1 VTGRGIARATG
12 VAVLLA
18 ALGVAGGYAYAGLHA
33 SSPDG
38 TGAGAPAQASGP
50 AYPTTAQLDLLPE
63 SDLPPLAED
72 VPLVP
77 AKLGPPGTGITL
89 MVPEGWDRINATNGT
104 VGARWTAPGN
114 PPGSYSVRVTL
125 VTTTQN
131 PLAMVAGKIPQ
142 LKLDTH
148 LTYLKFIEQTINTL
162 VFTYVYDG
170 DYRIEQ
176 VDRFVSLT
184 GGPAD
189 VEIATSGRLID
200 DPGMRALVSRM
211 ATQMAYQPK
220 KKAPIS
226 SR

>member
-1 VTGRGIARATG
+1 V
-12 VAVLLA
+12 VLA
-18 ALGVAGGYAYAGLHA
+18 ALGVGGGYAYAGLHA

-38 TGAGAPAQASGP
+38 TGAGTPAAASGP
-50 AYPTTAQLDLLPE
+50 AYPTTAQLDLLPD

-89 MVPEGWDRINATNGT
+89 MVPKGWERINATNGT
-104 VGARWTAPGN
+104 VGARWRIPGQVN
-114 PPGSYSVRVTL
+114 GAYSVRVTL

-131 PLAMVAGKIPQ
+131 PQAMVAGKIPQ
-142 LKLDTH
+142 LQLDSH
-148 LTYLKFIEQTINTL
+148 LTYLKFIEQTVNTL
-162 VFTYVYDG
+162 VFTYVYD
-170 DYRIEQ
+170 DEYRIEQ
-176 VDRFVSLT
+176 VDRYVTLT

-189 VEIATSGRLID
+189 VEIATSGRLVD

-220 KKAPIS
+220 NPPVGQ
-226 SR
+226 

>member
-1 VTGRGIARATG
+1 
-12 VAVLLA
+12 
-18 ALGVAGGYAYAGLHA
+18 
-33 SSPDG
+33 
-38 TGAGAPAQASGP
+38 
-50 AYPTTAQLDLLPE
+50 
-63 SDLPPLAED
+63 
-72 VPLVP
+72 
-77 AKLGPPGTGITL
+77 

-142 LKLDTH
+142 LQLDSH
-148 LTYLKFIEQTINTL
+148 LTYLKFLEQTVNTL
-162 VFTYVYDG
+162 IFTYVYDG

-176 VDRFVSLT
+176 VDRFVTLT

-200 DPGMRALVSRM
+200 DPGMRALVDRM

-220 KKAPIS
+220 KKPRAAQ
-226 SR
+226 

>member
-1 VTGRGIARATG
+1 
-12 VAVLLA
+12 VLLA
-18 ALGVAGGYAYAGLHA
+18 AIGVAGGYAYADLHA

-38 TGAGAPAQASGP
+38 QGPGAPAAAASP
-50 AYPTTAQLDLLPE
+50 AYPTTAQLNLKPD
-63 SDLPPLAED
+63 SDLPPLAQD

-77 AKLGPPGTGITL
+77 AKLGPPGTGINL
-89 MVPEGWDRINATNGT
+89 MVPEGWDRINSTNGT
-104 VGARWTAPGN
+104 VGARWTAPGR

-125 VTTTQN
+125 ITTTQN

-142 LKLDTH
+142 LQLDSH
-148 LTYLKFIEQTINTL
+148 LTYLKFLEQTVNTL
-162 VFTYVYDG
+162 IFTYVYDG

-176 VDRFVSLT
+176 VDRFVTLT

-200 DPGMRALVSRM
+200 DPGMRALVDRM

-220 KKAPIS
+220 KKPQS
-226 SR
+226 GQ

>member
-1 VTGRGIARATG
+1 M
-12 VAVLLA
+12 LLA
-18 ALGVAGGYAYAGLHA
+18 AIGVAGGYAYADLHA

-38 TGAGAPAQASGP
+38 QGPGAPAAAASP
-50 AYPTTAQLDLLPE
+50 AYPTTAQLNLKPD
-63 SDLPPLAED
+63 SDLPPLAQD

-77 AKLGPPGTGITL
+77 AKLGPPGTGINL
-89 MVPEGWDRINATNGT
+89 MVPEGWDRINSTNGT
-104 VGARWTAPGN
+104 VGARWTAPGS

-125 VTTTQN
+125 ITTTQN

-142 LKLDTH
+142 LQLDSH
-148 LTYLKFIEQTINTL
+148 LTYLKFLEQTVNTL
-162 VFTYVYDG
+162 IFTYVYDG

-176 VDRFVSLT
+176 VDRFVTLT

-200 DPGMRALVSRM
+200 DPGMRALVDRM

-220 KKAPIS
+220 KKPQS
-226 SR
+226 GQ